1 MMFEPSLMKLLILF
15 FVAITAGFVDSIA
28 GGGGLITLPALLAVG
43 IPPHLAL
50 GTNKLQ
56 SSFGSS
62 TAAIRYAG
70 SGLVVKDQ
78 LIRGVFFTFIG
89 ALTGTSLIQIIPA
102 DSLKKVIPFI
112 LLGVFFY
119 TLFSPELGKTDR
131 HARVK
136 AGVFYTTAGLTLGF
150 YDGFFGPGTGSFWT
164 IALVSLMGFN
174 LKSATANTKI
184 MNFTSN
190 IVSLTLFILGGNVLF
205 LPGLIMAS
213 GQIGG
218 AWLGS
223 HMVINKGTKF
233 IRIFFLSMVALT
245 ITKLIYQEFLG

>member
-1 MMFEPSLMKLLILF
+1 MEFEPTLLKLAFLTAAAGI
-15 FVAITAGFVDSIA
+15 AGFVDSIA

-43 IPPHLAL
+43 IPPHMAL

-62 TAAIRYAG
+62 TAAIRYTG
-70 SGLVVKDQ
+70 SGLVKKEK
-78 LIRGVFFTFIG
+78 LGIGVITT
-89 ALTGTSLIQIIPA
+89 LTGAVLGTWLIQMIPA
-102 DSLKKVIPFI
+102 DFLKKVIPVI

-119 TLFSPELGKTDR
+119 TLFSPNLGRKEG
-131 HARVK
+131 HAKVPE
-136 AGVFYTTAGLTLGF
+136 GLFYGTAGLFLGF

-164 IALVSLMGFN
+164 ISLVTFLGLD

-184 MNFTSN
+184 TNFVSN
-190 IVSLTLFILGGNVLF
+190 AVSLVVF
-205 LPGLIMAS
+205 LIAGKVIFLAGALMAL

-223 HMVINKGTKF
+223 HLVIRKGTKV
-233 IRIFFLSMVALT
+233 IRIFFLSVVALT
-245 ITKLIYQEFLG
+245 IIRLIWQEYR